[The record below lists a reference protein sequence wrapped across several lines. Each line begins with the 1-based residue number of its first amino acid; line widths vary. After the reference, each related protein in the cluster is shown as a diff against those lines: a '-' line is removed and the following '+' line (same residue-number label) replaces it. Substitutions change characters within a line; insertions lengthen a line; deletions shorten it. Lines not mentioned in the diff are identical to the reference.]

1 MKIQVV
7 SPDPRRTAQAVQMLS
22 GIDTLEVHGATAAP
36 QALPQT
42 INGSGPSLLV
52 LDGVDASALGT
63 VSRFTHEY
71 PQIDTLVL
79 SAEMSP
85 EFLLQAMQ
93 AGGRY
98 ARPPPPAAGGRGGA
112 GPRARPRPAPV
123 AASSTTPGQVLSFLG
138 CKGGNGTSV
147 LAANLAYRLAGN
159 GARRV
164 ALIDLDLQSGNSLLL
179 LSDQRAS
186 SDVAEVARNVQRLDA
201 DLLRAAMVQV
211 DETLFVL
218 PAPEDIGLALE
229 VKAAHVQAIV
239 QQARQMFDFVV
250 LDLGGRIDALT
261 LQALD
266 LSAHIYAVLQLK
278 LPQLRDARRLRALLN
293 SLEVPP
299 HKVHWVVNRYD
310 RHGELPLQSLVQALD
325 GTPVSTVPNHFDA
338 VSTAVNQGQPIA
350 RSSPVARALDDM
362 ARTLLP
368 QEAPRKEGWLA
379 QLLGSR

>member
-1 MKIQVV
+1 MKIQVI
-7 SPDPRRTAQAVQMLS
+7 SPDPKRTAQAVQMLN
-22 GIDTLEVHGATAAP
+22 GMDLLEVQGSTAALH
-36 QALPQT
+36 ALPQAV
-42 INGSGPSLLV
+42 NASMASLLV
-52 LDGVDASALGT
+52 LDGVDASALGA
-63 VSRFTHEY
+63 VSRFTHEH
-71 PQIDTLVL
+71 PQVDTLVL
-79 SAEMSP
+79 SAEISP
-85 EFLLQAMQ
+85 DFLLQAMQ
-93 AGGRY
+93 AGVREVLP
-98 ARPPPPAAGGRGGA
+98 ATADAAALRAAVQRALHRRAPP
-112 GPRARPRPAPV
+112 
-123 AASSTTPGQVLSFLG
+123 AASSTTPAQVLSFLG

-218 PAPEDIGLALE
+218 PAPEDIGQALE
-229 VKAAHVQAIV
+229 VKAAQVKAIV

-250 LDLGGRIDALT
+250 LDLGGRIDPLT

-299 HKVHWVVNRYD
+299 HKVHWIVNRYD

-350 RSSPVARALDDM
+350 RNSPVARALDDM